1 MPDDTNDTPPAYTPD
16 VPAESCNRVEAAA
29 RALLVGDVD
38 QRTAPARL
46 YRATLAEVLNDQGSG
61 PLSANQRMAAQRI
74 AALHIVCEGYEAAML
89 AGEPIDTALYFTACN
104 TFKRACDAL
113 GMTRAIRT
121 AEVPTFQEWQAQH
134 PGDGE
139 IVDSGA
145 TS

>member
-89 AGEPIDTALYFTACN
+89 AGEPFEARDYLAACA

-113 GMTRAIRT
+113 GMKRAIRT
-121 AEVPTFQEWQAQH
+121 AEVPTPEEW
-134 PGDGE
+134 
-139 IVDSGA
+139 IA
-145 TS
+145 TPPPASAEG